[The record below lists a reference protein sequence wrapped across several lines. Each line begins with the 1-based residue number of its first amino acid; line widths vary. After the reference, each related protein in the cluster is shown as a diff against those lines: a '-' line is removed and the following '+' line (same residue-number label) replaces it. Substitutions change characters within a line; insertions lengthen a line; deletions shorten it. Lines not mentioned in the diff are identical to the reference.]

1 MTIPCRLHEAE
12 EIISEMDLC
21 HVPDDIMESEEDYRI
36 VISGFRVY
44 IPELGICIHE
54 GVFCNYDEEEKEYLP
69 DFSITVIMDA
79 DTEMKE
85 GEWLYYEQDG
95 FLITLANYY
104 SGKYT
109 LSVLS
114 ELSCVICAGRRMN
127 MSMAEPQAFQIS
139 NL

>member
-79 DTEMKE
+79 DTEKKE

-114 ELSCVICAGRRMN
+114 ELSCVICIPDDVP
-127 MSMAEPQAFQIS
+127 EEE
-139 NL
+139 

>member
-36 VISGFRVY
+36 VISGFRMY

-85 GEWLYYEQDG
+85 GEWLYYEQDVFFDNLSQLLQWKIYTVG
-95 FLITLANYY
+95 VIRAVLCYLYY
-104 SGKYT
+104 G
-109 LSVLS
+109 
-114 ELSCVICAGRRMN
+114 
-127 MSMAEPQAFQIS
+127 
-139 NL
+139 